1 MIVRKIRVG
10 CVCRGVRKIVLF
22 WLLFEKTLQPYFR
35 RNFLLLNEWTHS
47 NVKEARSIR
56 QINQTPKK
64 DDICGIFYG
73 RFGRICCAIAASDFM
88 YILHTCMLP
97 M

>member
-47 NVKEARSIR
+47 NVKEVPEAHQADKS
-56 QINQTPKK
+56 NAKK
-64 DDICGIFYG
+64 G
-73 RFGRICCAIAASDFM
+73 
-88 YILHTCMLP
+88 
-97 M
+97 